1 MADSKES
8 FEILENGSGDGVSPT
23 ASQIGEASGG
33 KIGMTVF
40 PFRDAS
46 GNLRMPEVN
55 ASNILK
61 TDGSGVTQP
70 VSGTVTA
77 NAGTNLNTSALALE
91 TTQAAGNVLV
101 GAVTETA
108 PGTDTASS
116 GLNGRLQRI
125 AQRLT
130 SILTALSDRT
140 QKTQITNGAN
150 DAAVLNT
157 APSQSQYG
165 LVVRQVPFELPTFSV
180 VAENI
185 TVGNNKSMIALQ
197 NTGTS
202 VVVLR
207 EIWIINDQTTAVT
220 GVAGEF
226 RVHRIASFTGGTA
239 LSPSTFDTADSLPA
253 GITTATGATIATET
267 TLLRTGKWST
277 DEWGPGTLDVEA
289 SDHGFQNTE
298 PFWSQTPN
306 GKGLVVRQNQGIHVR
321 FATNSTAGAFNLRF
335 IFTTET

>member
-40 PFRDAS
+40 GFRDAS
-46 GNLRMPEVN
+46 GVLRMPEVN
-55 ASNILK
+55 GSNVLK
-61 TDGSGVTQP
+61 TDGSAVTQP

-77 NAGTNLNTSALALE
+77 NVGTTGGLALDA
-91 TTQAAGNVLV
+91 T
-101 GAVTETA
+101 
-108 PGTDTASS
+108 
-116 GLNGRLQRI
+116 
-125 AQRLT
+125 LT
-130 SILTALSDRT
+130 NRT
-140 QKTQITNGAN
+140 QKTQLTNGTN

-157 APSQSQYG
+157 APSATQYG

-185 TVGNNKSMIALQ
+185 TVGNNKSMIAIQ

-202 VVVLR
+202 VLTLR

-239 LSPSTFDTADSLPA
+239 LTPATFDTTDSLPA
-253 GITTATGATIATET
+253 GITVATGATIATET

-277 DEWGPGTLDVEA
+277 DEWGTGTLDVEA
-289 SDHGFQNTE
+289 NDHAAQNNG
-298 PFWSQTPN
+298 PFWKQTPS
-306 GKGLVVRQNQGIHVR
+306 GKGLVIRQNQGVHVR

>member
-1 MADSKES
+1 MPINEGIATGEEVTAIGSATADS
-8 FEILENGSGDGVSPT
+8 
-23 ASQIGEASGG
+23 
-33 KIGMTVF
+33 TVKLSL
-40 PFRDAS
+40 DAT
-46 GNLRMPEVN
+46 L
-55 ASNILK
+55 
-61 TDGSGVTQP
+61 
-70 VSGTVTA
+70 
-77 NAGTNLNTSALALE
+77 TN
-91 TTQAAGNVLV
+91 
-101 GAVTETA
+101 
-108 PGTDTASS
+108 
-116 GLNGRLQRI
+116 
-125 AQRLT
+125 
-130 SILTALSDRT
+130 RT
-140 QKTQITNGAN
+140 QKTQITNGTN
-150 DAAVLNT
+150 EAAVQNT
-157 APSQSQYG
+157 PPAQTQYG

-226 RVHRIASFTGGTA
+226 RVHRIASFTGGTS
-239 LSPSTFDTADSLPA
+239 LTPSSFDTNDSLPA
-253 GITTATGATIATET
+253 GITTATGATVATET

-289 SDHGFQNTE
+289 SDHGHQNTE
-298 PFWSQTPN
+298 PFWRQTPN
-306 GKGLVVRQNQGIHVR
+306 GKGLVIRQNQGVHIR

>member
-1 MADSKES
+1 MLNDGIADGENTVVVGSAEADSTIKLS
-8 FEILENGSGDGVSPT
+8 LEAT
-23 ASQIGEASGG
+23 Q
-33 KIGMTVF
+33 
-40 PFRDAS
+40 
-46 GNLRMPEVN
+46 
-55 ASNILK
+55 
-61 TDGSGVTQP
+61 VTQ
-70 VSGTVTA
+70 
-77 NAGTNLNTSALALE
+77 NTRIGDLTE
-91 TTQAAGNVLV
+91 AAP
-101 GAVTETA
+101 AS
-108 PGTDTASS
+108 DTASS

-130 SILTALSDRT
+130 SVLTALTDRT
-140 QKTQITNGAN
+140 QKTQLTNGTN

-207 EIWIINDQTTAVT
+207 EVWIINDQTTAVT

-239 LSPSTFDTADSLPA
+239 LTPSSFDTNDSLPT
-253 GITTATGATIATET
+253 GITTATGATVATET

-289 SDHGFQNTE
+289 NDHAAQNNG
-298 PFWSQTPN
+298 PFWKQTPS
-306 GKGLVVRQNQGIHVR
+306 GKGLVIRQNQGVHVR

-335 IFTTET
+335 IFTTES